1 MELSEREQE
10 ILKLYRADKK
20 RKRKKRITVIVLLLL
35 LSIGGYGV
43 YQYVQSM
50 PTVPKEKTE
59 EKIDTVKPNITL
71 TTEKIE
77 IFKGDKIEYEKYIK
91 EAKDDKDGDLSKK
104 VNFNKI
110 DASEVGEYEV
120 RYIVKDKAGNES
132 SATLKVIVKEKEKPK
147 EKPKEE
153 VVEQPVQQA
162 PQQGQQQTP
171 PPQPQPA
178 PPVTKYFM
186 FTDGYTMDNVTS
198 ACQNELVASGR
209 AGVCT
214 PIQDASGVYTGMRL
228 DLY

>member
-1 MELSEREQE
+1 M
-10 ILKLYRADKK
+10 
-20 RKRKKRITVIVLLLL
+20 
-35 LSIGGYGV
+35 
-43 YQYVQSM
+43 
-50 PTVPKEKTE
+50 
-59 EKIDTVKPNITL
+59 
-71 TTEKIE
+71 
-77 IFKGDKIEYEKYIK
+77 
-91 EAKDDKDGDLSKK
+91 DDKDGDLSGK

-110 DASEVGEYEV
+110 DANEVGEYEV
-120 RYIVKDKAGNES
+120 YYRVKDKAGNES

-162 PQQGQQQTP
+162 TQQGQQQTP
-171 PPQPQPA
+171 PPQPA

>member
-1 MELSEREQE
+1 M
-10 ILKLYRADKK
+10 
-20 RKRKKRITVIVLLLL
+20 
-35 LSIGGYGV
+35 
-43 YQYVQSM
+43 
-50 PTVPKEKTE
+50 
-59 EKIDTVKPNITL
+59 
-71 TTEKIE
+71 
-77 IFKGDKIEYEKYIK
+77 
-91 EAKDDKDGDLSKK
+91 
-104 VNFNKI
+104 
-110 DASEVGEYEV
+110 
-120 RYIVKDKAGNES
+120 KDKAGNES

-171 PPQPQPA
+171 PPQPA